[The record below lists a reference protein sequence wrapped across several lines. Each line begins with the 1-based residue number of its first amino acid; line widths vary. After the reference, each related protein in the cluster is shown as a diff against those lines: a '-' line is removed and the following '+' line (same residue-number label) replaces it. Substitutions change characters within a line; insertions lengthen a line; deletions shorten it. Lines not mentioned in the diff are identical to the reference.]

1 MEKFVSKL
9 YTGNK
14 FQREGGRGKEERT
27 KIKIK
32 ERSDV

>member
-9 YTGNK
+9 SIGNK
-14 FQREGGRGKEERT
+14 FQREGGRGKKECT

>member
-9 YTGNK
+9 STGSK
-14 FQREGGRGKEERT
+14 FRREGERGKEERT